1 MSTTNMANDNQTASN
16 TTADDIL
23 SSRLLS
29 QVYLST
35 NSDVEKQMNR
45 QQGDDPHP
53 RRIRSSAPFFVVF
66 IDSLMRTAF
75 SPLIFVIKREA
86 TCLCI

>member
-16 TTADDIL
+16 TTADAIL

-45 QQGDDPHP
+45 QQDDDPHP
-53 RRIRSSAPFFVVF
+53 RRIRSSAPFLL
-66 IDSLMRTAF
+66 SL
-75 SPLIFVIKREA
+75 LI
-86 TCLCI
+86 L

>member
-1 MSTTNMANDNQTASN
+1 MIRCYNEMSTTNMANDNQTASN
-16 TTADDIL
+16 TTADAIL

-45 QQGDDPHP
+45 QQDDDPHP
-53 RRIRSSAPFFVVF
+53 RRIRSSAPFLL
-66 IDSLMRTAF
+66 SL
-75 SPLIFVIKREA
+75 LI
-86 TCLCI
+86 L